1 MKRILFLLV
10 LMQLCLATIAQSS
23 LSVLGVK
30 MGTSME
36 AAQKYLEL
44 KYGKEKVEKY
54 ENYIF
59 VYDFTVAYK
68 DFDCAT
74 FRFKPSI
81 KNKKVETSLEVVMLR
96 KSFTLQYQVDEA
108 KRYWL
113 KLLGEKYGTFS
124 LEEETKGKTSYLYFD
139 DKDAISIATENNSE
153 FEYEFSITYIDGSI
167 HKDEEDEEY

>member
-44 KYGKEKVEKY
+44 KYGKEKVEKDGK
-54 ENYIF
+54 YIF
-59 VYDFTVAYK
+59 VYDITVAHK

-81 KNKKVETSLEVVMLR
+81 KNKKIETSLDCVMLD
-96 KSFTLQYQVDEA
+96 KSFTLQYQVDGA

-124 LEEETKGKTSYLYFD
+124 LEENTKGNTIYLYLD
-139 DKDAISIATENNSE
+139 DKDAIAIETKFKSE
-153 FEYEFSITYIDGSI
+153 FEYEFSITYFDRSI
-167 HKDEEDEEY
+167 QKDEEY